1 MTKDDFWRKYFAVY
15 DVLNELRPYQNLL
28 GSVKDNLKIKKG
40 DLVLDAGAGTG
51 NLAIILSNIGAQ
63 VVAFD
68 SSKEGLDLYKQKQKD
83 AIVEVG
89 DILKPLPFKDNYFDK
104 ICSNNVLY
112 TLPRTSRVAVAKE
125 LHRVL
130 KPGGVI
136 VVSNIVEGFSPLKIY
151 FEQVTQDFKNN
162 GIVSIFKIFKFLIP
176 TIKIFYYNSLIKKE
190 NKSGSYDFFK
200 QGEQK
205 ALLSQVGFKDISDDH
220 VVYAGQGIL
229 NTAQK
234 I

>member
-15 DVLNELRPYQNLL
+15 DVLNELRPYQDLL

-51 NLAIILSNIGAQ
+51 NLSIMLSNMGAQ

-68 SSKEGLDLYKQKQKD
+68 SSREGLELYQQKQKD
-83 AIVEVG
+83 AIIKVG
-89 DILKPLPFKDNYFDK
+89 DILEPLPFDDNYFDK

-112 TLPRTSRVAVAKE
+112 TLPRVSRDSVAKE
-125 LHRVL
+125 LYRVL

-176 TIKIFYYNSLIKKE
+176 TIKIFYYNSLIKKQ

-200 QGEQK
+200 PGEQK
-205 ALLSQVGFKDISDDH
+205 ALLLQVGFKDISDDH
-220 VVYAGQGIL
+220 IVYAGQGIL
-229 NTAQK
+229 NK
-234 I
+234 GYKL